1 MENTRGTREGNS
13 KTVNSKKETIMQLS
27 RGIQQVEETL
37 RIEKNNR
44 LLVKKPCVSSV
55 KKMS

>member
-1 MENTRGTREGNS
+1 MENTRGTREGNL

-37 RIEKNNR
+37 GIKKNNCI
-44 LLVKKPCVSSV
+44 LVKKPCVSSV